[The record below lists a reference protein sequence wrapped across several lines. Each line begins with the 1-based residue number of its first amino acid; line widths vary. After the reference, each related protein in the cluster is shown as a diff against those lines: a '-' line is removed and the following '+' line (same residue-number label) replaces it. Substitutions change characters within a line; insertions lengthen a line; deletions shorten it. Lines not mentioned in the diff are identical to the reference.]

1 MKNLVNYYFNGQFN
15 EGIIT
20 HYSEFCKNHCT
31 SEKCINHYKKMEENK
46 IDEMICP
53 YGFYCKRFF
62 ERIYNGIASKEL
74 ADFSKIKFKIDKSIK
89 LYSSNELSNLIEIDE
104 NILFIEEENNLKQ
117 KCINDFLHDVNKSNT
132 LIENNI
138 QQISKDQLTS
148 KDKNR
153 LISSL
158 KLTDFFKKRVELYK
172 YVSNPALIPAGKLRE
187 RDAFKLFDIYRRIF
201 EEIGKTCKINIA
213 LKNIDIITGLEVS
226 GKTIFMANESITILP
241 FLLIDNALKYSNE
254 KSKIAINIYQENE
267 IVKKIEIENYP
278 SYVITENV
286 DMFLERGFR
295 SKNNTSKSSGNGL
308 GLSIVKQICD
318 YNRIDVKLDISS
330 DKNGK
335 QLFKVILIMN
345 EGV

>member
-53 YGFYCKRFF
+53 YGFYCKRSF

-254 KSKIAINIYQENE
+254 KSEIAINIYQENE

-286 DMFLERGFR
+286 DMFFERGFR

-330 DKNGK
+330 DKNGR

>member
-53 YGFYCKRFF
+53 YGFYCKRLF

-74 ADFSKIKFKIDKSIK
+74 ADFSKIKSKIDKNIK
-89 LYSSNELSNLIEIDE
+89 LYNSNELSNLIEIDE
-104 NILFIEEENNLKQ
+104 NILFIEEENDLKQ

-138 QQISKDQLTS
+138 QQISKDQLTA

-201 EEIGKTCKINIA
+201 EEIGKTNKINIV

-254 KSKIAINIYQENE
+254 KSEITINIYQENE
-267 IVKKIEIENYP
+267 IVKKIEVENYP
-278 SYVITENV
+278 SYVITENI
-286 DMFLERGFR
+286 DMFFERGFR

-330 DKNGK
+330 DKNGR